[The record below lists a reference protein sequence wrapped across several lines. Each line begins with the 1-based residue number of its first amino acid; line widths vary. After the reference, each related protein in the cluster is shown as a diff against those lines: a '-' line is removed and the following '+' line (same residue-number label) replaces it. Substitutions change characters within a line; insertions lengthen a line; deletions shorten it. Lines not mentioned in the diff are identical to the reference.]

1 MINSI
6 LKCLR
11 VFIFFAALTLLAPK
25 AFAFDIDISD
35 AATPDEGAVNQTVAV
50 FLSSAQSS
58 TVTVNY
64 ATADGTATAGV
75 DYTAT
80 SGTLTFAAGETVKA
94 ISIPILT
101 DTLDED
107 AETILVNISS
117 ASSGTIVDTQ
127 ATVTIIDDDNAPT
140 LTMGDATAPN
150 ENAATT
156 DLTVTLSAASSKDI
170 TVNYATADSTATSGT
185 DYTADSGTITI
196 SAGATTATIAVGV
209 LSDSMDEDDE
219 VVHVELSNPTNAS
232 IADFQGALTITDDD
246 ATPSL
251 SIADG
256 TSTDENSVTV
266 VATLSAA
273 SGRSVTVN
281 AAASDGTATQGSDFN
296 AFSSTVTFASGET
309 TKSVTIPLINDSS
322 DEDDE
327 TFTVTL
333 SSANNATI
341 SSATATAT
349 ITDDDAPP
357 ALSIQTVSV
366 AENAGTASLNVTLD
380 AASEKTI
387 TVDYASSAGTACHCS
402 SDFNAISS
410 TTLTFSAG
418 QTSKTISVT
427 INDDSVDE
435 MDETFDITLS
445 NPSNATIAVA
455 TGTVTVTDND
465 PAPTISINDVTT
477 ADETAAASN
486 LVATISSASEKTI
499 TIDFASSDGTA
510 TAGSDYTATS
520 GTITFAAGETTK
532 NIPISVVA
540 DAFDEIDETVS
551 VTLSN
556 PNNVT
561 INDGVGELT
570 ITDDDVA
577 PTLSIADLTIPDES
591 AVSRDIVVT
600 LASPGKLLKAL
611 HYR

>member
-1 MINSI
+1 MGRWILKVMINSI

-94 ISIPILT
+94 ISIPILA

-170 TVNYATADSTATSGT
+170 TVDYATADSTATSGT

-246 ATPSL
+246 STPSL

-273 SGRSVTVN
+273 SGRSVTLN

-380 AASEKTI
+380 AASEKQSRLI
-387 TVDYASSAGTACHCS
+387 MHLQLAQLVIARQ
-402 SDFNAISS
+402 
-410 TTLTFSAG
+410 TLM
-418 QTSKTISVT
+418 Q
-427 INDDSVDE
+427 
-435 MDETFDITLS
+435 
-445 NPSNATIAVA
+445 
-455 TGTVTVTDND
+455 
-465 PAPTISINDVTT
+465 
-477 ADETAAASN
+477 
-486 LVATISSASEKTI
+486 LVQQ
-499 TIDFASSDGTA
+499 
-510 TAGSDYTATS
+510 
-520 GTITFAAGETTK
+520 
-532 NIPISVVA
+532 
-540 DAFDEIDETVS
+540 
-551 VTLSN
+551 
-556 PNNVT
+556 
-561 INDGVGELT
+561 
-570 ITDDDVA
+570 
-577 PTLSIADLTIPDES
+577 
-591 AVSRDIVVT
+591 
-600 LASPGKLLKAL
+600 
-611 HYR
+611 H